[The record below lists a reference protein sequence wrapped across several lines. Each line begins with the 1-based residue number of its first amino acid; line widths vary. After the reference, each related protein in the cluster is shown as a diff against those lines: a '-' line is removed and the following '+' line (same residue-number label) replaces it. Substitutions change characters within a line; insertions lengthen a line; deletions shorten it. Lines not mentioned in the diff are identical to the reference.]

1 MLGGIAHMSRFQK
14 LDDFERRFDTM
25 AVDELKQWKDYW
37 TRHAQQLAPKVRK
50 QVMKRVYDIERAI
63 DKRTQHDAK

>member
-1 MLGGIAHMSRFQK
+1 MSRFQK

-50 QVMKRVYDIERAI
+50 QAMKRVYDIEMAI
-63 DKRTQHDAK
+63 EKRTQGDTK

>member
-1 MLGGIAHMSRFQK
+1 MSRFQK

-50 QVMKRVYDIERAI
+50 QAMKRVYDIERAI
-63 DKRTQHDAK
+63 ENRTQDDAR

>member
-1 MLGGIAHMSRFQK
+1 MSRFQK

-50 QVMKRVYDIERAI
+50 QAMKRVYDIERAI
-63 DKRTQHDAK
+63 EMRTQDNAR